1 VSGRVISF
9 INEEWRSF
17 IMTLEKDKSPGRH
30 FSVSRRTV
38 LKGSAALG
46 LAGVV
51 SAPFVNRLQAAES
64 HPLAGKHIDM
74 NILGIAGWL
83 PSSLGQK
90 MSPLFSDY
98 VKQKYGYTVSF
109 GFAEAPF
116 SDLFQKAATSLA
128 TRSQEFNI
136 IVSDSQWLGALAKPG
151 WILKLNDIIAKNKEL
166 QIQWYSKT
174 VVDTYM
180 VYPDG
185 SKDYWGLPQE
195 GDVLV
200 LYVRKDKLEDP
211 NEQKAF
217 QQKYNM
223 KLPQTFGDFEN
234 LTMDEYKNIVE
245 FFTRPQDNFWGMAS
259 QYSRVYDYCT
269 CSLYPFMWSRG
280 GEIWNSKTGQVEG
293 ILNSEINA
301 KALEE
306 YKGMLK
312 YQPPG
317 ALNFGIGEVVDMFT
331 QGKVFS
337 AFQWAAV
344 GLSMITDQNKDKVM
358 VVPPPKFGKGSDAKR
373 IYTMGGQPWVI
384 NAFNDDV
391 KMRVAVDFM
400 NWWYLPETTLEF
412 SKRGGNP
419 CDKETLTRPDFD
431 DIHPWNKAYKYMLQP
446 GRARDFWH
454 NPGYSAMLSLQ
465 QEGFTS
471 YMTGATKSAMQ
482 ALDYIACGQQQILFE
497 NGTAKTQPSDK
508 CSSVS
513 L

>member
-1 VSGRVISF
+1 
-9 INEEWRSF
+9 
-17 IMTLEKDKSPGRH
+17 MTLDKDKSSAGR
-30 FSVSRRTV
+30 FSLPRRTL
-38 LKGSAALG
+38 LKGGAALG
-46 LAGVV
+46 LAGVA
-51 SAPFVNRLQAAES
+51 SAPFVNRLRAAES
-64 HPLAGKHIDM
+64 HPLSGKHIDM

-90 MSPLFSDY
+90 MSPMFSDY
-98 VKQKYGYTVSF
+98 VKEKYGYTVSF

-116 SDLFQKAATSLA
+116 ADLFQKAATSLA
-128 TRSQEFNI
+128 TRSQEYNI
-136 IVSDSQWLGALAKPG
+136 IISDSQWLGALAKPG
-151 WILKLNDIIAKNKEL
+151 WILKLNDVIAKNKGL
-166 QIQWYSKT
+166 QIDWYSKT

-195 GDVLV
+195 GDVIV

-211 NEQKAF
+211 KEQQAF

-223 KLPQTFGDFEN
+223 KLPQTFEDFEN
-234 LTMDEYKNIVE
+234 LTMEDYSKVAE
-245 FFTRPQDNFWGMAS
+245 FFTRPDEKMWGMAS
-259 QYSRVYDYCT
+259 QYSRVYDFCT
-269 CSLYPFMWSRG
+269 CYLYPYMWSQG

-293 ILNSEINA
+293 ILNSETNA
-301 KALEE
+301 KAMEQ

-317 ALNFGIGEVVDMFT
+317 ALNFGIAEVVDIFT
-331 QGKVFS
+331 QGKAFS

-344 GLSMITDQNKDKVM
+344 GLSMITAENKDKVM
-358 VVPPPKFGKGSDAKR
+358 VVPPPKFGKGADAKR

-384 NAFNDDV
+384 NAFNDDT

-419 CDKETLTRPDFD
+419 CDKATLTNPNFD
-431 DIHPWNKAYKYMLQP
+431 NIHPWNRAYKYMLEP
-446 GRARDFWH
+446 GRAQDFWH

-482 ALDYIACGQQQILFE
+482 ALDYIACGQQRILYD
-497 NGTAKTQPSDK
+497 NGTAKTQPSAK